1 MDLLAYQTDG
11 PDGLFNNIWT
21 HYFIKPQM
29 YLLAYQATG
38 RDYLK
43 TDMSDNELMPKGHS
57 TYVYIIQDIV

>member
-11 PDGLFNNIWT
+11 PVGLFNNIWT
-21 HYFIKPQM
+21 HYLIKPQM

-38 RDYLK
+38 RDDLK

-57 TYVYIIQDIV
+57 T